1 MGTTKKG
8 TLFLIPVP
16 LLAGK
21 PHDFLPAAAIH
32 AILSLRVFI
41 IEDIRS
47 ARRFLRAVGY
57 TGDFGDMIFH
67 VLNQHTPPE
76 ELSDMLN
83 DLSNGTDTGLLSE
96 AGAPCVADPGNLVVA
111 AAHRQEIKVV
121 PLTGPS
127 SLLLALMASGFNGQ
141 QFVFHGYLPVKNP
154 GRINK
159 IKEIEAEA
167 YRRDQTQIFIETPYR
182 NNSLLQSLVQTC
194 REQTLLCVACNL
206 GSHDEL
212 IISKP
217 TLWWKSNQ
225 PDIHKKPAV
234 FLLYR

>member
-1 MGTTKKG
+1 MKKG

-16 LLAGK
+16 LTEGK
-21 PHDFLPAAAIH
+21 TSAFLPAGNFEV
-32 AILSLRVFI
+32 ILSLRVFI
-41 IEDIRS
+41 VEDIRS
-47 ARRFLRAVGY
+47 ARRFLRAAGY
-57 TGDFGDMIFH
+57 TGDFGDVIFH
-67 VLNQHTPPE
+67 ILNEHTPPE
-76 ELSDMLN
+76 EVSDMLN
-83 DLSNGTDTGLLSE
+83 DLANGANTGLLSE
-96 AGAPCVADPGNLVVA
+96 AGVPCVADPGNLVVA
-111 AAHRQEIKVV
+111 AAHRLDIKVV

-141 QFVFHGYLPVKNP
+141 QFAFHGYLPVKSP
-154 GRINK
+154 GRLNK

-182 NNSLLQSLVQTC
+182 NRQLLQSLIQTC
-194 REQTLLCVACNL
+194 KHQTLLCVACNL

-217 TLWWKSNQ
+217 ILWWKSNQ